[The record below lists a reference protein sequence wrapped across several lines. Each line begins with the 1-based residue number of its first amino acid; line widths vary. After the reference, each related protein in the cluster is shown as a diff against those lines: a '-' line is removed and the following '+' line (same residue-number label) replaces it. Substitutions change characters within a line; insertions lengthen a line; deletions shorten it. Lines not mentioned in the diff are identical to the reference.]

1 MCKEIKRLTLLSKC
15 THLSKTDRDSITW
28 AIQQIEPPAVA
39 PDKGFDGFD
48 FSSWPELPRK
58 SVFDEYDKVRNKKH
72 STLMTQ
78 AWINTVAQHLIQ
90 LAGISISVNQALEVA
105 TASGWRVIKF
115 DWVKNQ
121 LQGDLESS
129 VDDDVITNQNIKDK
143 IKSGNVTHITQIPK
157 DVRDDLDSALRF
169 DRIKNEKY
177 RAALLS
183 IGFGPD

>member
-1 MCKEIKRLTLLSKC
+1 MCKEIKRLTELSNC
-15 THLSKTDRDSITW
+15 RHLSKTDRDAVTW
-28 AIQQIEPPAVA
+28 AIQQIEPSIVEPE
-39 PDKGFDGFD
+39 KGFGGFD

-58 SVFDEYDKVRNKKH
+58 SVFDEYDKVRKKKH

-90 LAGISISVNQALEVA
+90 LRVVNISVNQALEVA

-121 LQGDLESS
+121 LQGDSDQAG
-129 VDDDVITNQNIKDK
+129 DDEITNQNIKAK

-157 DVRDDLDSALRF
+157 DVKDDLVSALRF
-169 DRIKNEKY
+169 DRIKSKEF
-177 RAALLS
+177 RLALIN
-183 IGFGPD
+183 IGFSGD

>member
-15 THLSKTDRDSITW
+15 THLSKTDRDAVQW
-28 AIQQIEPPAVA
+28 AIQQIAPQIVE

-48 FSSWPELPRK
+48 FSKWPELPSKTLFHDYDRVRK
-58 SVFDEYDKVRNKKH
+58 KKH

-78 AWINTVAQHLIQ
+78 AWVDTVSHHLIQ
-90 LAGISISVNQALEVA
+90 LAGANISVNQALELA

-121 LQGDLESS
+121 LQGDSESGG
-129 VDDDVITNQNIKDK
+129 DEITKLNIKDK
-143 IKSGNVTHITQIPK
+143 IKSGNITHITQIPK
-157 DVRDDLDSALRF
+157 DVRSDLDSALRF

-177 RAALLS
+177 RAALIN
-183 IGFGPD
+183 IGFAL